1 MNHIFDPLN
10 IIILAIA
17 VVIFWRL
24 GSVLGRRTGNE
35 RPPFDPYARRD
46 TFEKTAPQPLPE
58 RPARPTKAVAGR
70 EAEVPGGGAPLP
82 PAWEGLAPKGSAVA
96 KGLEKI
102 AGADRQFHGAA
113 FLEGAKV
120 AYESIVLAFAKG
132 DKQALKPLLARDVLD
147 GFLKDIDRRKEEGEI
162 LDTDFVGINKAEIV
176 TADLTGRKAT
186 VTVRFQSQ
194 MITVTRNAAG
204 DVLSGDTNKIREVTD
219 VWTFE
224 RDVQSKDPNWTLVA
238 TEAPR

>member
-35 RPPFDPYARRD
+35 RPPFDPIARRD
-46 TFEKTAPQPLPE
+46 TFEKTAAQPLPE
-58 RPARPTKAVAGR
+58 PARATEALAGR
-70 EAEVPGGGAPLP
+70 EADAPPGSGAPLP

-102 AGADRQFHGAA
+102 AGADRQFRGAA
-113 FLEGAKV
+113 FLEGAKL
-120 AYESIVLAFAKG
+120 AYESIVVAFAKG
-132 DKQALKPLLARDVLD
+132 DKQTLKPLLARDVLD
-147 GFLKDIDRRKEEGEI
+147 GFLKDIDRRKQAGEI

-176 TADLTGRKAT
+176 TADLSGRKAT

>member
-10 IIILAIA
+10 ILILAIA

-24 GSVLGRRTGNE
+24 GSVLGRRTGSE
-35 RPPFDPYARRD
+35 RPPFDPYSRRD

-58 RPARPTKAVAGR
+58 RTARPAEAVAGPQP
-70 EAEVPGGGAPLP
+70 EAPGSGAPLP

-102 AGADRQFHGAA
+102 AAADRQFRGAE

-120 AYESIVLAFAKG
+120 AYETIVVAFAKG
-132 DKQALKPLLARDVLD
+132 DKQTLKPLLARDVLD
-147 GFLKDIDRRKEEGEI
+147 GFLKDVDRRKQGGEI

-176 TADLTGRKAT
+176 AADLSGRKAT
-186 VTVRFQSQ
+186 ITVRFQSQ

-204 DVLSGDTNKIREVTD
+204 DVLNGDPNKIREVTD